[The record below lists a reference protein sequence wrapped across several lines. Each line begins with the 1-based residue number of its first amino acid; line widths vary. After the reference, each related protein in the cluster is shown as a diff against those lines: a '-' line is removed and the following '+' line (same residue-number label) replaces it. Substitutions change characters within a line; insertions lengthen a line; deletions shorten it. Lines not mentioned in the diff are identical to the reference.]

1 MGFAGRVRRREN
13 LQHGPCLA
21 QGIPWATG
29 SACPRVGSWKG
40 VVKKYK
46 LKCNKKEL
54 KKNSHR

>member
-29 SACPRVGSWKG
+29 SACPSVGSLKG
-40 VVKKYK
+40 AVKKI
-46 LKCNKKEL
+46 EI
-54 KKNSHR
+54 RM